1 MVKFSYFLGSEQW
14 QPETITQ
21 HAELAKNAGFDM
33 VTISE
38 HFHPWVDDQS
48 ASNFAWSTLGA
59 LTSIIPNLDLGT
71 GVTTPL
77 WRMHP
82 GVVAQAAATIDRLTK
97 STFHLGVGTGE
108 NLNEGPLGY
117 NFPPYIERASR
128 MREALSI
135 IRRLLDGE
143 KLDFHGDYYSTE
155 KAKLYSPPI
164 KKIPIWLAAGGP
176 KSSQL
181 ASEYADGLMISVK
194 DPKEA
199 YERVIEP
206 SNEKSKELNKDN
218 LRIHTYRWT
227 VFAEDENDAW
237 KALGPWRGLRA
248 PGRLEAKDP
257 TVLRKAADAMER
269 SEILSKYSIASSA
282 KEIIN
287 IYRPL
292 VTEFNSEIITI
303 QITSTDQEATIKMLG
318 DEILPALRNI

>member
-14 QPETITQ
+14 QPEEILK

-59 LTSIIPNLDLGT
+59 LTSVVPSLDLGT

-82 GVVAQAAATIDRLTK
+82 GIVAQASATIDRLTN

-117 NFPPYIERASR
+117 TFPPYAERAAR
-128 MREALSI
+128 MREALHI
-135 IRRLLDGE
+135 IRNLLDGE
-143 KLDFHGDYYSTE
+143 KLDFNGEYYSTE

-164 KKIPIWLAAGGP
+164 KHIPIWLAAGGP
-176 KSSQL
+176 KSAQL
-181 ASEYADGLMISVK
+181 ASEFADGLMISVK

-206 SNEKSKELNKDN
+206 SNEKTKELNKEN

-227 VFAEDENDAW
+227 VFAENDDDAW

-257 TVLRKAADAMER
+257 AVLRKAADTMEKN
-269 SEILSKYSIASSA
+269 EILSKYSIASTV
-282 KEIIN
+282 ED
-287 IYRPL
+287 IYKIYKPL
-292 VTEFNSEIITI
+292 VSEFNSEIITI
-303 QITSTDQEATIKMLG
+303 QITSTNQEETIKILG
-318 DEILPALRNI
+318 EEILPSLKKI